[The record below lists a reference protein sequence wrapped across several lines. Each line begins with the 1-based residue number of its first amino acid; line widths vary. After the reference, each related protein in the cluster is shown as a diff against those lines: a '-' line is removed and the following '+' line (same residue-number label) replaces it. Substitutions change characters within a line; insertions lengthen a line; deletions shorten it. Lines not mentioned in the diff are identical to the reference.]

1 MAYNNRRISIE
12 ELENVA
18 RTPILP
24 LEDLNSPLVVESIQL
39 LRKEQE
45 YLVHVRSTAGSEG
58 ISVANSHVEQL
69 YPILNQRVIP
79 YFIGKDVRGLEGHLF
94 ELYRYKSNY
103 KLILLATYKYL
114 ISHFYSLT
122 AQIFS
127 CRFGIKLEKFHLAQ
141 LKHMVK
147 LQKKLNL
154 GRVQ

>member
-12 ELENVA
+12 ELENA
-18 RTPILP
+18 AKAPILP

-39 LRKEQE
+39 LCKGQE
-45 YLVHVRSTAGSEG
+45 YFVRYTAGSEG

-103 KLILLATYKYL
+103 KLQVWRSGVLWPGW
-114 ISHFYSLT
+114 SSL
-122 AQIFS
+122 S
-127 CRFGIKLEKFHLAQ
+127 
-141 LKHMVK
+141 
-147 LQKKLNL
+147 
-154 GRVQ
+154 